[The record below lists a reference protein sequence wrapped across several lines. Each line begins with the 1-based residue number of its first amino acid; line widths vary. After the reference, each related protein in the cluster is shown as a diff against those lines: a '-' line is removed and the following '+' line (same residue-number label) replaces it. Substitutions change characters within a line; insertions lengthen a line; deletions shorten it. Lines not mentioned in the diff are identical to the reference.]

1 MVRSSER
8 RTMPAQ
14 VLEPEFRSDQQITA
28 DFLAYLQSESSDRVN
43 YEVEPSRLTGGAD
56 ARLYRYKLI
65 DQEPRVLRIL
75 RPAREVAELLHHQVV
90 HQILN
95 QQGLNAPMIHHVCAD
110 KSVLGGIFAV
120 MELVPGQTVF
130 GLAPELH
137 AKAVGESMATIH
149 ELDVRPIVESFR
161 RAGVPDERFLDSFV
175 RQKALGFFEEKTP
188 WAADLMAWLRDHLP
202 LDAEN
207 LAVIHGDYHGGNLMF
222 KNGSLS
228 GVLDWSFCIS
238 NPAVDLAHT
247 MNDYLVFIPQIGW
260 GMSSHLWEQIMD
272 GVLQAY
278 QAIRP
283 LNHEHIKACRVFHLF
298 GALTAGLAGGGIEF
312 MRKPESQR
320 DYLSFIEQA
329 TGIRLSPSA

>member
-1 MVRSSER
+1 M
-8 RTMPAQ
+8 
-14 VLEPEFRSDQQITA
+14 
-28 DFLAYLQSESSDRVN
+28 
-43 YEVEPSRLTGGAD
+43 
-56 ARLYRYKLI
+56 
-65 DQEPRVLRIL
+65 
-75 RPAREVAELLHHQVV
+75 HHQVV

-137 AKAVGESMATIH
+137 AKAVGESMATMH
-149 ELDVRPIVESFR
+149 GLLHVRPIVESFR

-175 RQKALGFFEEKTP
+175 RQKALGFLEEKTP

-238 NPAVDLAHT
+238 GPAVDLAHT

-260 GMSSHLWEQIMD
+260 GMSSSSHLWEQIMD

-298 GALTAGLAGGGIEF
+298 GALTAGLAGGGIDY

>member
-1 MVRSSER
+1 
-8 RTMPAQ
+8 MPALT
-14 VLEPEFRSDQQITA
+14 LEPEFRSDQQITA
-28 DFLAYLQSESSDRVN
+28 DFLAYLQSEFSDRVA

-75 RPAREVAELLHHQVV
+75 RPARQAEELMYLQQV
-90 HQILN
+90 HQTLR
-95 QQGLNAPMIHHVCAD
+95 QHGLKASVMHHVCAD
-110 KSVLGGIFAV
+110 KSVLGGVFAV

-137 AKAVGESMATIH
+137 AKAVGESMATMH

-161 RAGVPDERFLDSFV
+161 QAGVPDERFLDPFV

-188 WAADLMAWLRDHLP
+188 WASDLVAWLRDHLP
-202 LDAEN
+202 LDGEN

-222 KNGSLS
+222 ENGSLS

-238 NPAVDLAHT
+238 DPAVDLAHT